1 MKLSTRSRYGIRM
14 MLDIASH
21 GQEEAVSLQSIAKRQ
36 DISLKYLEKIT
47 RILKGAGYL
56 QGKRGPRGGHKLT
69 CSPEEIYLG
78 DLVLALEGDLELVNC
93 WADNQP
99 CPKINECKTH
109 KMWDEMERI
118 IYEKLNSL
126 TLMDLNRNERLC
138 REKLQ
143 KAEVE

>member
-14 MLDIASH
+14 LLDIAAH
-21 GQEEAVSLQSIAKRQ
+21 DRDDAVSLQSIAKRQ

-47 RILKGAGYL
+47 RILKAAGYL
-56 QGKRGPRGGHKLT
+56 KGKRGPRGGHMLT
-69 CSPEEIYLG
+69 MDPGEIFIG

-93 WADNQP
+93 WTENQP

-126 TLMDLNRNERLC
+126 SLQDLNRSEHIC
-138 REKLQ
+138 RDKLQ
-143 KAEVE
+143 KAAAG